1 MSRNQDFTMGHI
13 VRTIKILIRS
23 RSWSGRDLGPSKIL
37 TRARS
42 WPKKLIQARSWSG
55 QDLDP
60 SKILTRARSWPK
72 KLVQARSWSGQDLD
86 PGKILIKN
94 KILSQVYFIQRN
106 GQQWLLWTNTDW
118 ILLQITHRIKP
129 GQFSVSTKART
140 WFSLNSLPM
149 VGST

>member
-1 MSRNQDFTMGHI
+1 MSRNKGFTMGHI

-23 RSWSGRDLGPSKIL
+23 
-37 TRARS
+37 
-42 WPKKLIQARSWSG
+42 RSWSG

-86 PGKILIKN
+86 PGKILGKN
-94 KILSQVYFIQRN
+94 KILSHGYFIQRN

-118 ILLQITHRIKP
+118 ILLQITHRIKTWSILSFDKSKNIILVKFTTHGGEYIDLWV
-129 GQFSVSTKART
+129 GQLVDPTMQMTHNICRKEAAA
-140 WFSLNSLPM
+140 
-149 VGST
+149 